1 LFGRVVGEHPVGTTR
16 RERYGKTDT
25 DASPQMRRRA
35 KKRNKQLKR
44 NQGMEAS

>member
-25 DASPQMRRRA
+25 DASPQMGFYRA
-35 KKRNKQLKR
+35 LRSFSS
-44 NQGMEAS
+44 A